1 MNMDSQECLRLTY
14 KDGCFKSTEY
24 FHIQSLTADLKA
36 CGNLIVVGRLGGQIF
51 FFFFYLQLLIDKV
64 HNIIKTQSTSGK
76 LFNRY

>member
-1 MNMDSQECLRLTY
+1 MLTY

-51 FFFFYLQLLIDKV
+51 YFFLLTAS
-64 HNIIKTQSTSGK
+64 HRQGAQH
-76 LFNRY
+76 